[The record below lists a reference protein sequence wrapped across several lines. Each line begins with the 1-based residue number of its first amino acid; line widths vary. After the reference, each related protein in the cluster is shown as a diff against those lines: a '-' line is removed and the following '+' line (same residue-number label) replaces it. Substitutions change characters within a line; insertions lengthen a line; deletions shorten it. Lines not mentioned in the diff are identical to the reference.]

1 MVEEEECFGMVEVGA
16 RFHMHFVAVEGKEG
30 VGNMHFVAVE
40 GKEGVGNIY
49 FVVVEGTEVVGIAN
63 WGENWEQQ
71 YRIAAAVNHLWSI
84 SS

>member
-1 MVEEEECFGMVEVGA
+1 
-16 RFHMHFVAVEGKEG
+16 MHFVVVEGKEG

-40 GKEGVGNIY
+40 GKEGVGNMH

-71 YRIAAAVNHLWSI
+71 YQIAVVMNHLRSI